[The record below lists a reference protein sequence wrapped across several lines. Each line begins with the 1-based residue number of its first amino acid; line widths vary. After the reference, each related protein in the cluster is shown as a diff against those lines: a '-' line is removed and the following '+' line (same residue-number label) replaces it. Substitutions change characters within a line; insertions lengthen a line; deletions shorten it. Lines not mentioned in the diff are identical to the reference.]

1 MLYQRGRFLQRGP
14 WYTPMVD
21 RGRCGRFPMS
31 VEPRQFGSAEQIN
44 KKISLLCTQDKNEN
58 TRSGSFWMNIRDW
71 ASSANTES
79 DDSYDKSEA
88 HVKFELLKRH
98 FSILLRDIFPF
109 FRIDCRLKKK
119 KKTVEEKEVHAK
131 LYTLEFSLSPRS
143 QVFLVTKSEELL
155 YYSRSLSLKPSH
167 CSHSLG
173 AWSFR

>member
-1 MLYQRGRFLQRGP
+1 
-14 WYTPMVD
+14 
-21 RGRCGRFPMS
+21 
-31 VEPRQFGSAEQIN
+31 
-44 KKISLLCTQDKNEN
+44 
-58 TRSGSFWMNIRDW
+58 MNIRDW

-109 FRIDCRLKKK
+109 FRMDCRLKKK

-143 QVFLVTKSEELL
+143 
-155 YYSRSLSLKPSH
+155 
-167 CSHSLG
+167 
-173 AWSFR
+173 